1 MVARQFHPSMRI
13 LTMDKNLTKEM
24 VIDSLTT
31 VLMDMWY
38 KENPHRDPVTYRFDF
53 QLFCEEHLTSMMVK
67 KNG

>member
-1 MVARQFHPSMRI
+1 
-13 LTMDKNLTKEM
+13 MDKNLTKEM